1 VHPILLSV
9 RAVALCVAVVIC
21 FAASADAAGTCTF
34 DTSGATMR
42 LMGDCTTDAT
52 LLIPEGMTLDGR
64 GFTIAATDPVGGHFV
79 GAVVMNG
86 GGAASIVNTHITAQA
101 LTDVCDGGPSR
112 LRGIFFDGATGTIR
126 GNRISDVNQGPSQ
139 CQEGNAIEVRNLL
152 DDEDLTVQI
161 DHNVVQGYQKT
172 GIVITGGVDAWI
184 HDNRIG
190 ASANQEL
197 LPTNGIQ
204 IGYGAWALVT
214 DNQIAGNSWIGYPAT
229 ADAATAVLLFRAAP
243 GTTVT
248 GNTIRG
254 NADIAIYIAADD
266 VVVQG
271 NEVIDEGPDLGGY
284 DVGIGDYGTGNRV
297 DGNTVRGYRIPQE
310 SLTGVAAK
318 TIATLQ

>member
-1 VHPILLSV
+1 M
-9 RAVALCVAVVIC
+9 
-21 FAASADAAGTCTF
+21 
-34 DTSGATMR
+34 SGATMR
-42 LMGDCTTDAT
+42 LVGDCTTDAT

-86 GGAASIVNTHITAQA
+86 GGAASIVNTQITAQA

-126 GNRISDVNQGPSQ
+126 GNRISELNQGPSR

-152 DDEDLTVQI
+152 GDEDLTVQI
-161 DHNVVQGYQKT
+161 DHNAVEGYQKT

-184 HDNRIG
+184 HDNRVG

-197 LPTNGIQ
+197 LPANGIQ

-214 DNQIAGNSWIGYPAT
+214 DNQIAGN
-229 ADAATAVLLFRAAP
+229 
-243 GTTVT
+243 
-248 GNTIRG
+248 TIQG

-271 NEVIDEGPDLGGY
+271 NEVIEEGPDLGGY

-297 DGNTVRGYRIPQE
+297 DGNTVRGYRSPQD
-310 SLTGVAAK
+310 SLTGLAEMA
-318 TIATLQ
+318 IASRE